1 MGSYTVLITG
11 YVIVSE
17 ITEEKFKQYTIVALN
32 AIWYQFSYIRAIS
45 QILIA
50 GFYFWFNQWNLYIII
65 VLLIPNI
72 IATIFG
78 FFFLV

>member
-32 AIWYQFSYIRAIS
+32 AIWYQFSYLGQYHRFLS
-45 QILIA
+45 QD
-50 GFYFWFNQWNLYIII
+50 F
-65 VLLIPNI
+65 
-72 IATIFG
+72 IFG
-78 FFFLV
+78 LINGTFT